1 MVLLIA
7 KKWAPSE
14 SNLKNLSTVCGL
26 LNSSWSKM
34 MDFLVYYHGVGHS
47 DCLLSRHWDWH
58 LTCGMT
64 CKIRNYILPTDL
76 KHEDQNMFKV
86 TQLLGDNV
94 EIHLLSNW
102 LQKLSLSLALSLA
115 SHHRITKYRKEQ
127 VSLSTRSFRRQL
139 ICPGGCFSFGKASRW
154 LVFHPVLISSLS
166 AYMWDDCLT
175 LSCLQK
181 SHIWWY
187 QISCIFSTN
196 KL

>member
-14 SNLKNLSTVCGL
+14 SNLKNSPTVCGL

-47 DCLLSRHWDWH
+47 ECLLSRHWDWH

-94 EIHLLSNW
+94 GIHLLSNW
-102 LQKLSLSLALSLA
+102 LQKLSLSPALSLA
-115 SHHRITKYRKEQ
+115 SHHRSTKYKKRAGIIVHEEFQEAAYLPWWTFWLWESKSL
-127 VSLSTRSFRRQL
+127 VSLSPCSHPF
-139 ICPGGCFSFGKASRW
+139 PFSLHVRW
-154 LVFHPVLISSLS
+154 LPYIFMFAKKSYLMIS
-166 AYMWDDCLT
+166 D
-175 LSCLQK
+175 
-181 SHIWWY
+181 
-187 QISCIFSTN
+187 
-196 KL
+196 